1 MYIQVVPSQ
10 EEAVEKPQVTCDVH
24 EKPVRASFLKE
35 STVQQGISGPLLPP
49 RRICRPTPAFNS
61 SVRPTNPGHL
71 RYTSNTMTRHR
82 LNSMLITLAL
92 SPTPI
97 APLFERGKPDAA
109 GDVTGCTVGVASPVV
124 MPPPPLFDV
133 LAIKL
138 LVLLEDPPKPGVI
151 GGFPMGVVGAGLFG
165 LDGVEFAAGAGAVAG
180 GGGVFVG
187 GGGGDCA
194 GGGGGEF
201 AGGRGDGFAGGGG
214 GGFAGGGVGFAGGGA
229 GMVTGGAL
237 SGIPLLLQPLT
248 KSVTNQPDRTSS

>member
-1 MYIQVVPSQ
+1 
-10 EEAVEKPQVTCDVH
+10 
-24 EKPVRASFLKE
+24 
-35 STVQQGISGPLLPP
+35 
-49 RRICRPTPAFNS
+49 
-61 SVRPTNPGHL
+61 
-71 RYTSNTMTRHR
+71 
-82 LNSMLITLAL
+82 MLITLAL

-97 APLFERGKPDAA
+97 APFERGEPDAA
-109 GDVTGCTVGVASPVV
+109 RDDVTGCTVGVASPVV

-138 LVLLEDPPKPGVI
+138 LVLLEDPPRPGVK

-165 LDGVEFAAGAGAVAG
+165 LDGVGFAAEAGAVAG
-180 GGGVFVG
+180 GGGGFVG

-194 GGGGGEF
+194 GGGGGGF

-237 SGIPLLLQPLT
+237 SGIPRLLQLLT
-248 KSVTNQPDRTSS
+248 KSVTNQPDRTSHDKYCIVPWKN